1 VKCRSGS
8 TVQCQLGCGGS
19 GSIEELREFEVEVGA
34 VTLKELKVFNS
45 NLLEADKE
53 DFTFTEDYL

>member
-1 VKCRSGS
+1 
-8 TVQCQLGCGGS
+8 LGCGGS